1 MTSPTASERRRR
13 DRLIIVLSVVLSL
26 LLVGSC
32 FAVPYMPYILT
43 GGGASREGRGAL
55 RDKAAG
61 GEESAELVG
70 VLRGSEAYA
79 RAQNIVE
86 ANYVDEV
93 DPGCLL
99 RSAAR
104 GIRRLSETGAD
115 EGTLVERG
123 ITAMVDSLDDPFSS
137 FMSADELA
145 MLDTQLSGR
154 LSGIGVA
161 LEKVKNEIRVTRV
174 IEGTPAHE
182 AGLQDGDIVK
192 EVDGRDVGSME
203 LEEAVFLI
211 RGPEGTKVRLGL
223 VRPPSL
229 EVNHYE
235 IVRREIEIPVI
246 RTEMREGGVGYLR
259 LTDWTEDVDDK
270 VSQALADF
278 SSRRAKSLVID
289 LRSNPGGYMEPAI
302 RVADMFLREGVIVSS
317 RGRVGGT
324 TRDYRA
330 DGEVEWDLPVV
341 VLINRGTASS
351 SEIFSAALRENDRCV
366 LVGETTFGKGSIQKI
381 FRHEDGTG
389 LRLTIARY
397 YTPKGVSIDDE
408 GIAPDIK
415 AKNPVVG
422 EEDVQLERA
431 LEAAR
436 AGP

>member
-1 MTSPTASERRRR
+1 MEDMTSPTASERRRR

-154 LSGIGVA
+154 LSGIGAA

-182 AGLQDGDIVK
+182 ARLQDGDIVK

-211 RGPEGTKVRLGL
+211 RGPEGNKGGLGL

-229 EVNHYE
+229 GGNQFE
-235 IVRREIEIPVI
+235 IGRRGVGNPVI
-246 RTEMREGGVGYLR
+246 RIEMKDGGVG
-259 LTDWTEDVDDK
+259 
-270 VSQALADF
+270 
-278 SSRRAKSLVID
+278 
-289 LRSNPGGYMEPAI
+289 
-302 RVADMFLREGVIVSS
+302 
-317 RGRVGGT
+317 
-324 TRDYRA
+324 
-330 DGEVEWDLPVV
+330 
-341 VLINRGTASS
+341 
-351 SEIFSAALRENDRCV
+351 
-366 LVGETTFGKGSIQKI
+366 
-381 FRHEDGTG
+381 
-389 LRLTIARY
+389 
-397 YTPKGVSIDDE
+397 
-408 GIAPDIK
+408 
-415 AKNPVVG
+415 
-422 EEDVQLERA
+422 
-431 LEAAR
+431 
-436 AGP
+436 